1 MFIVIFSDISWFY
14 AGQQQFKV
22 IVLKNTA
29 VKLISFICLVAVIRQ
44 PGDLELYIGLSQLTM
59 FVTNLLL
66 WRGVGRYLRE
76 CSIQMGGVG
85 AILLFPQLANQ
96 LIGNVVRIIGS
107 LTGNMTL
114 VAHLDIAL

>member
-44 PGDLELYIGLSQLTM
+44 PGDLELYIGLSQLMM

-66 WRGVGRYLRE
+66 W
-76 CSIQMGGVG
+76 GGVG